1 MIFHHSMHFTPSFF
15 FPNFLYTVTKN
26 SPKIVE
32 FIVEKQKFP
41 NFKGKMTK
49 FVGKKTLV
57 LPPLNNNA
65 MSLWCKSLKWFFAL
79 LWYIFL
85 DQSLQFSNTLNL
97 PSYNKIVPMHA
108 KDVSNVGQICGLVGR
123 KREF

>member
-1 MIFHHSMHFTPSFF
+1 
-15 FPNFLYTVTKN
+15 
-26 SPKIVE
+26 
-32 FIVEKQKFP
+32 
-41 NFKGKMTK
+41 
-49 FVGKKTLV
+49 
-57 LPPLNNNA
+57 

-123 KREF
+123 KREFWLWVLETYMESCPVSRIR